1 MFVIFSGS
9 SGVGKNT
16 VINELM
22 KNNKNIKFFVSCTTR
37 DIRPGEVKDVNYHYF
52 TKEEFLKMYDNHELA
67 EYEEIHGNYY
77 GARIEDVLSAV
88 DSCDVVIKDMGVE
101 GNKNMRSVLG
111 KGKVLSI
118 FIDAPKDVLLER
130 LRGRGDAEE
139 NIQLRMKR
147 YDYEHTFM
155 NDYDF
160 IVQNDKVEDC
170 AEKIQKIIDDFKKK
184 DNNQGLN
191 SENGKKC

>member
-37 DIRPGEVKDVNYHYF
+37 DMRPGEVKDVNYHYF
-52 TKEEFLKMYDNHELA
+52 TKEEFLKMYEKHELA

-77 GARIEDVLSAV
+77 GARIEDIMSAV
-88 DSCDVVIKDMGVE
+88 ESDDIVIKDMGVE
-101 GNKNMRSVLG
+101 GNKNMREVLG

-118 FIDAPKDVLLER
+118 FIDAPKEVLLER
-130 LRGRGDAEE
+130 LKGRGDAED
-139 NIQLRMKR
+139 NIALRMQR

-155 NDYDF
+155 QDYDF
-160 IVQNDKVEDC
+160 VVQNDIVEDC
-170 AEKIQKIIDDFKKK
+170 ANRIQKILDNAKKK
-184 DNNQGLN
+184 EKNQGKIN
-191 SENGKKC
+191 DDGRKN

>member
-16 VINELM
+16 VINKLM
-22 KNNKNIKFFVSCTTR
+22 ENNKKIKFFVSCTTR
-37 DIRPGEVKDVNYHYF
+37 DIRPGEVRDVNYHYF
-52 TKEEFLKMYDNHELA
+52 TKEEFLKMYNNHELA

-77 GARIEDVLSAV
+77 GARIEDILSAV
-88 DSCDVVIKDMGVE
+88 NSDDIVIKDMGVE
-101 GNKNMRSVLG
+101 GNKNMREVLG
-111 KGKVLSI
+111 KDKVLSI

-130 LRGRGDAEE
+130 LRGRGDAED
-139 NIQLRMKR
+139 NIQLRMQR

-160 IVQNDKVEDC
+160 VVQNDIVEDC
-170 AEKIQKIIDDFKKK
+170 AKKIQNILDKAKKK
-184 DNNQGLN
+184 DKNLKVERDDGQ
-191 SENGKKC
+191 KY

>member
-37 DIRPGEVKDVNYHYF
+37 DMRPGEVKDVNYHYF
-52 TKEEFLKMYDNHELA
+52 TKEEFLKMYENHELA

-77 GARIEDVLSAV
+77 GARIEDILNAV
-88 DSCDVVIKDMGVE
+88 NSEDIVIKDIGVE
-101 GNKNMRSVLG
+101 GNRNMRELLG
-111 KGKVLSI
+111 KDKVLSI
-118 FIDAPKDVLLER
+118 FIDAPKEVLLER
-130 LRGRGDAEE
+130 LKGRGDAID
-139 NIQLRMKR
+139 NIELRMKR

-155 NDYDF
+155 QDYEF
-160 IVQNDKVEDC
+160 IVQNDVVEDC
-170 AEKIQKIIDDFKKK
+170 AKRIQKILDNYKKK
-184 DNNQGLN
+184 ESNQGN
-191 SENGKKC
+191 VKEYGKED